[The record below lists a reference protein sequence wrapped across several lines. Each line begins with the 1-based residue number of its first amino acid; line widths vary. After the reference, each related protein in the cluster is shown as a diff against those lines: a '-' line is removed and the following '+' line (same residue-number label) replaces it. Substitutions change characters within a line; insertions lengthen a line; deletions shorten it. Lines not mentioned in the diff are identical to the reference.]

1 MTVRMVRTGT
11 RSRGCSTGKVTRCR
25 CPLFPCSKP
34 PDPVAPDT
42 VPAMAG
48 LVSELPHSAHPVP
61 AAPEVLAPVDDPA
74 GDDGHRRG
82 RILRALAVCMA
93 EKGYRA
99 TTMSDIARVGQ
110 VSKTV
115 VYAHFRD
122 KEQCL
127 LELYSRA
134 TDAVLDTV
142 RQAQDAARAAGLPW
156 RERVRSGVAAYL
168 AVLAAGPALAWAA
181 LVEVQAAGHSA
192 LVLRRHVVDR
202 YVDLLAEV
210 AAELHHRWPGE
221 VRPLSRELLVAAVGG
236 INELI
241 LARVERGE
249 AERLD
254 EDAEVASAVLIGLLE
269 CRG

>member
-1 MTVRMVRTGT
+1 
-11 RSRGCSTGKVTRCR
+11 
-25 CPLFPCSKP
+25 
-34 PDPVAPDT
+34 
-42 VPAMAG
+42 MAG
-48 LVSELPHSAHPVP
+48 LVSAVPDAPVAPLPEAM
-61 AAPEVLAPVDDPA
+61 APVDDPA

-134 TDAVLDTV
+134 TDAVLETV
-142 RQAQDAARAAGLPW
+142 REAQDAARTAGLPW
-156 RERVRSGVAAYL
+156 RDRVRSAVGAYL

-181 LVEVQAAGHSA
+181 LVEVQAAGASA
-192 LVLRRHVVDR
+192 LALRRDVVDR
-202 YVDLLAEV
+202 YVDLLGES
-210 AAELHHRWPGE
+210 AAELHTAHSDE
-221 VRPLSRELLVAAVGG
+221 VRPLSRELLLAAVGG
-236 INELI
+236 INELM
-241 LARVERGE
+241 LARVECGE
-249 AERLD
+249 ADRLT
-254 EDAEVASAVLIGLLE
+254 EDADVASDVLIGLLE
-269 CRG
+269 TR